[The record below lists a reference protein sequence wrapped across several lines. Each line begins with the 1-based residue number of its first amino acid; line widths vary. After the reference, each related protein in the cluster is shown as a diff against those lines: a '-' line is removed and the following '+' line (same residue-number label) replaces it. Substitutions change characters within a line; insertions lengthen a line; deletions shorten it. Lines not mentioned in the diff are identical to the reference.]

1 MGRALYPSEA
11 GQKAVNA
18 TEKPPPSD
26 GLFVTRRVAGALRLI
41 PLPLSSRTRRRS
53 HAAKSPRGVAPPRR
67 PFLPFSRSSPSR
79 ARTKPQ
85 MPRYAPHQRFPSAFM
100 RNAAASP
107 TGRDKALS
115 LFRAVK
121 HASRQPLMP
130 HRIRILLAIFFSPPR
145 RPFLTFPRSSR
156 SPHPAGHPD
165 SGHKKN
171 TSNDVLFLFLR
182 SDAAL
187 ERNWAAAH
195 RRSMGV
201 SGGKVDRKAAESKT
215 PAGRINIKAEP
226 APRQK
231 PQSCMRSFPCR
242 FRNARFVF
250 NRTHP
255 QTA

>member
-26 GLFVTRRVAGALRLI
+26 GLFVARRAAGHFGLFPFPSRRVPADDHTPQSLRAASPLHAARSSLSPAL
-41 PLPLSSRTRRRS
+41 PLPAPEQSRRCPS
-53 HAAKSPRGVAPPRR
+53 V
-67 PFLPFSRSSPSR
+67 RSSS
-79 ARTKPQ
+79 A
-85 MPRYAPHQRFPSAFM
+85 FPLRHSAFM

-165 SGHKKN
+165 SGHKKS
-171 TSNDVLFLFLR
+171 TSNDVLFYSFGQMRLWSATGPQLTEEAWAFP
-182 SDAAL
+182 AAKSTGK
-187 ERNWAAAH
+187 
-195 RRSMGV
+195 RRS
-201 SGGKVDRKAAESKT
+201 R
-215 PAGRINIKAEP
+215 RL
-226 APRQK
+226 RQGA
-231 PQSCMRSFPCR
+231 SI
-242 FRNARFVF
+242 
-250 NRTHP
+250 
-255 QTA
+255 

>member
-1 MGRALYPSEA
+1 
-11 GQKAVNA
+11 
-18 TEKPPPSD
+18 
-26 GLFVTRRVAGALRLI
+26 
-41 PLPLSSRTRRRS
+41 
-53 HAAKSPRGVAPPRR
+53 
-67 PFLPFSRSSPSR
+67 
-79 ARTKPQ
+79 

-171 TSNDVLFLFLR
+171 TSNDVLFYSFGQMRLWSATGPQLTEEAWAFP
-182 SDAAL
+182 AAKSTGK
-187 ERNWAAAH
+187 
-195 RRSMGV
+195 RRSRRLRQGA
-201 SGGKVDRKAAESKT
+201 S
-215 PAGRINIKAEP
+215 IIKAEP